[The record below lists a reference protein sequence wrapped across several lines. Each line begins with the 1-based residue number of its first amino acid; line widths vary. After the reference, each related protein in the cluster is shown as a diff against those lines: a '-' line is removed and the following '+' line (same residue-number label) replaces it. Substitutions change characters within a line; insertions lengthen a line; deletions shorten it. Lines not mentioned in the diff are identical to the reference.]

1 MILRYRHRVCD
12 SSLYVHNLLL
22 FFHSTSSFYVRIL
35 EDAIWDFTHLHG
47 FWECKHNPHPFFH
60 EIKKHPLIPLYW
72 VCCLVCKY
80 SCFRWY
86 YSTIQWLQ
94 PPYLVDHNMNIISH
108 TIKECNPELL
118 CVTART
124 WVSFLSWWMVINGF
138 LELNTQYKDSHGRG
152 IMTIKQI
159 LYWWYF
165 MVIYTHYIPI
175 KPKYTKT
182 TSPIMVGQIQH
193 YIII

>member
-1 MILRYRHRVCD
+1 MKL
-12 SSLYVHNLLL
+12 
-22 FFHSTSSFYVRIL
+22 
-35 EDAIWDFTHLHG
+35 
-47 FWECKHNPHPFFH
+47 K
-60 EIKKHPLIPLYW
+60 KKHPLIPWYWVWKNNVFYFQKNRNVKIFLIPLYW

-86 YSTIQWLQ
+86 YLTIQWLQ

-108 TIKECNPELL
+108 TIKECCNPELL
-118 CVTART
+118 CVTVRT

-138 LELNTQYKDSHGRG
+138 MELNTQYKDSHGMG
-152 IMTIKQI
+152 IMTIEHI
-159 LYWWYF
+159 LYWWYL

-193 YIII
+193 YIIILIVLTLARWLSYLVSLWV